1 MHTLELYRLWLEQAQ
16 ADPDLHAELSALDPE
31 KDMNAISDRFY
42 RDLEFGTGG
51 LRGVIGA
58 GTNRMN
64 LYVVRRA
71 TQGLCAYLKKAK
83 LPGKVAIGYDSRIKS
98 DLFALETAKVVAANG
113 LTAYLYPRL
122 EPTPALSWAVRYYGA
137 GAGVCVTASHN
148 PAKYNGYKVYGPD
161 GCQITLEAA
170 AAVLDEIQKVDMF
183 DDPLVMDEKEA
194 REAGRIV
201 SIGEDCLEAFL
212 DAVQAQSV
220 AAGGKLDLKVVYT
233 PLNGA
238 GLECVT
244 KILNRIGITDVTVV
258 PNQEKPDGHFPT
270 CPYPNPEIREAME
283 AGLQLC
289 RTVKPDLLLGTDP
302 DCDRMGIAVPNG
314 DDYRLITGNE
324 MGVLLLDY
332 LCRRRIAA
340 GTMPERPV
348 AVTTIVSTD
357 LADAVA
363 ASYGVELRRVLT
375 GFKFIGEQIGIL
387 EKAGTPERFLFGF
400 EESYGYLSGTHVR
413 DKDAVNAS
421 MLCCEMT
428 AWYREQ
434 GLTLAQ
440 AMDALYEKY
449 GCYHNR
455 LGSFTFEG
463 ADGMAK
469 IQTIMDALRAN
480 PPKTLSGEPIIEV
493 TDYSKGVRG
502 LPISNVLEFRS
513 ENNKVLVRPSGTE
526 PKIKV
531 YLSGRAATITEAE
544 KATEY
549 LLAEIAGSYLAY
561 QGKL

>member
-1 MHTLELYRLWLEQAQ
+1 MHTQELYRLWLERAQ
-16 ADPDLHAELSALDPE
+16 EDPDLHEELSGLNPE
-31 KDMNAISDRFY
+31 KDADAINDRFY

-64 LYVVRRA
+64 IYVIRRA
-71 TQGLCAYLKKAK
+71 TQGLCAYLKAAK

-98 DLFALETAKVVAANG
+98 DLFALEAAKVIAANG

-137 GAGVCVTASHN
+137 GAGICVTASHN

-170 AAVLDEIQKVDMF
+170 AAVLGEIQKVDMF
-183 DDPLVMDEKEA
+183 DGPLVMDENDA
-194 REAGRIV
+194 RAAGRIV

-220 AAGGKLDLKVVYT
+220 AGGGKLDLKVVYT

-244 KILNRIGITDVTVV
+244 KILGRIGITDVTVV
-258 PNQEKPDGHFPT
+258 PEQEKPDGHFPT
-270 CPYPNPEIREAME
+270 CPYPNPEIREAMQT
-283 AGLQLC
+283 GLKLC
-289 RTVKPDLLLGTDP
+289 RAVKPDLLLGTDP
-302 DCDRMGIAVPNG
+302 DCDRMGVAVPEG

-332 LCRRRIAA
+332 ICRKRLEN
-340 GTMPERPV
+340 GTMPQRPV

-357 LADAVA
+357 MADAVA
-363 ASYGVELRRVLT
+363 AEYGVELRRVLT
-375 GFKFIGEQIGIL
+375 GFKFIGEQIALL
-387 EKAGTPERFLFGF
+387 EAEGHSERYIFGF
-400 EESYGYLSGTHVR
+400 EESYGYLSGGHVR

-455 LGSFTFEG
+455 LGSFTYEG

-469 IQTIMDALRAN
+469 MQAIMDTLRVES
-480 PPKTLSGEPIIEV
+480 PKTLAGEPVTEV
-493 TDYSKGVRG
+493 TDYSRGVQG
-502 LPISNVLEFRS
+502 LPRSNVLEYRS
-513 ENNKVLVRPSGTE
+513 GNGKVLVRPSGTE

-531 YLSGRAATITEAE
+531 YLSSRAGTMREAE
-544 KATEY
+544 KATES
-549 LLAEIAGSYLAY
+549 LLAEIAESYLA
-561 QGKL
+561 

>member
-1 MHTLELYRLWLEQAQ
+1 MNTGNLYRLWLERAGE
-16 ADPDLHAELSALDPE
+16 DPDLIAELAALDPG
-31 KDMNAISDRFY
+31 KDGNAIHDRFY

-64 LYVVRRA
+64 IYVIRRA
-71 TQGLCAYLKKAK
+71 TQGLCAYLKAAN
-83 LPGKVAIGYDSRIKS
+83 LPEKVAIGYDSRIKS
-98 DLFALETAKVVAANG
+98 DLFALEAAKVVAANG

-137 GAGVCVTASHN
+137 GAGICVTASHN

-170 AAVLDEIQKVDMF
+170 AAVLGEIQKVDMF
-183 DDPLVMDEKEA
+183 DGPLVMAEKDA
-194 REAGRIV
+194 RAAGRIV

-212 DAVQAQSV
+212 DAVQAQSLTE
-220 AAGGKLDLKVVYT
+220 GKQALKVVYT

-244 KILNRIGITDVTVV
+244 KILNRIGVEDVTVV
-258 PNQEKPDGHFPT
+258 PQQEKPDGHFPT

-283 AGLQLC
+283 LGLQLC
-289 RTVKPDLLLGTDP
+289 REGKPDLLLGTDP
-302 DCDRMGIAVPNG
+302 DCDRMGVAVPEG

-332 LCRRRIAA
+332 ICRKRLEN
-340 GTMPERPV
+340 GTMPKNPV

-357 LADAVA
+357 MADAVA
-363 ASYGVELRRVLT
+363 KEYGVELRRVLT
-375 GFKFIGEQIGIL
+375 GFKFIGEQIAML
-387 EKAGTPERFLFGF
+387 EAEGHPERYILGF

-428 AWYREQ
+428 AWYRAQ
-434 GLTLAQ
+434 GKTLAQ
-440 AMDALYEKY
+440 AMDDLYAKH
-449 GCYHNR
+449 GCYYND
-455 LGSFTFEG
+455 LASFTFEG

-469 IQTIMDALRAN
+469 MATIMDTLRLN
-480 PPKTLSGEPIIEV
+480 PPKQLAGEPVVSTVDYSGEG
-493 TDYSKGVRG
+493 TG
-502 LPISNVLEFRS
+502 LPRSNVLQFQS
-513 ENNKVLVRPSGTE
+513 ASGKLLVRPSGTE
-526 PKIKV
+526 PKIKL
-531 YLSGRAATITEAE
+531 YLSGRAETMDRAKQLCRRVLEET
-544 KATEY
+544 KAGY
-549 LLAEIAGSYLAY
+549 LR
-561 QGKL
+561 